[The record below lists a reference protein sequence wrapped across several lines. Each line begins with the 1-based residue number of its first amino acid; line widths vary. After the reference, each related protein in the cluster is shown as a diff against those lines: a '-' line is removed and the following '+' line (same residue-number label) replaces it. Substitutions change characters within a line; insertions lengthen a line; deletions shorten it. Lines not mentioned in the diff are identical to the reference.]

1 MHFVRTIKSR
11 LNGKHPVALAGDD
24 EVRSI
29 QHTKANPYNL
39 KRRLYGFALVL
50 SYWYSAYRG

>member
-1 MHFVRTIKSR
+1 MSR
-11 LNGKHPVALAGDD
+11 LNRKHPVTLVGDD
-24 EVRSI
+24 GVRSI
-29 QHTKANPYNL
+29 QRTKANPYNL